1 MNDLT
6 LVNLNATILQTG
18 TNTVY
23 PPDPTLQTAEPFIAN
38 GPEACSTAIPSGMA
52 TLYSQMYTQAA
63 YQYRI

>member
-23 PPDPTLQTAEPFIAN
+23 PPDPTLQTAEPFVPN
-38 GPEACSTAIPSGMA
+38 GPDACSTSIPTALVS
-52 TLYSQMYTQAA
+52 LYNQMYVQAA